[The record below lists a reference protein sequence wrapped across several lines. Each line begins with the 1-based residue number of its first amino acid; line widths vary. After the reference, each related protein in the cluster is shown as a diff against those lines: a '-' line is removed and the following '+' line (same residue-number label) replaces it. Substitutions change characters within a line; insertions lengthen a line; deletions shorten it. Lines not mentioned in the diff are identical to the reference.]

1 MVDMISFRIA
11 RAIKRIE
18 PEKTAS
24 IDVLKFSLEILINTL
39 FTISTV
45 AIIGILS
52 GEFSATMLGL
62 GAFIVLRYFSG
73 GLHMQKAIHCS
84 MISILA
90 ISIAPHVPLTIEWTR
105 IFGIA
110 SLVLVLVF
118 APSNIEGHARI
129 PKKFFPF
136 LKIISAI
143 LVALNFL
150 PLNSTVACVFL
161 LQSITTIRIQ
171 RR

>member
-1 MVDMISFRIA
+1 MVDMLSFRIA
-11 RAIKRIE
+11 KAIKRIE

-24 IDVLKFSLEILINTL
+24 LDVLKFSLEIVINTL
-39 FTISTV
+39 FTISIV
-45 AIIGILS
+45 AIIGIIS
-52 GEFSATMLGL
+52 GKFMAAMLGL

-84 MISILA
+84 LISILA
-90 ISIAPHVPLTIEWTR
+90 ISIAPHVPLTIEWIR
-105 IFGIA
+105 IIGVV
-110 SLVLVLVF
+110 SLAIVLIY

-129 PKKFFPF
+129 PKKYFPF
-136 LKIISAI
+136 LKIVSAI

-150 PLNSTVACVFL
+150 LLNSTVACVFL